1 MPAYSYANIDYPF
14 GFYTNA
20 QAIND
25 IGQIAGFFYYEDGG
39 FAHGFLYSG
48 GTYTTIDDPLAV
60 GSTTAPVDINA
71 SGQIIGRYSD
81 SSYVTNGFLYSGGI
95 YTTIDDP
102 FSPALF
108 RRASTTPARSPGCT
122 TTVAMS
128 RTASSTAEALTPLS
142 TIHSPLRLSQRAST
156 PQVRSRGNT
165 GSVVKPTASS
175 TAAALTPPST
185 IP

>member
-102 FSPALF
+102 FS
-108 RRASTTPARSPGCT
+108 TTGTFPES
-122 TTVAMS
+122 
-128 RTASSTAEALTPLS
+128 
-142 TIHSPLRLSQRAST
+142 I
-156 PQVRSRGNT
+156 NDT
-165 GSVVKPTASS
+165 GQSYR
-175 TAAALTPPST
+175 
-185 IP
+185 